1 MNKYDVG
8 SVVVFQGT
16 ACEVRQVKPW
26 REGEVVHYGVAIHSR
41 PWPAPAELHDIAESN
56 LEPYTALQGT
66 DH

>member
-16 ACEVRQVKPW
+16 A
-26 REGEVVHYGVAIHSR
+26 GEVKEVLRSPTGDVDHYKVALHSR
-41 PWPAPAELHDIAESN
+41 PWPAPAEMHVIAESN
-56 LEPYTALQGT
+56 LEPYTAVSGL